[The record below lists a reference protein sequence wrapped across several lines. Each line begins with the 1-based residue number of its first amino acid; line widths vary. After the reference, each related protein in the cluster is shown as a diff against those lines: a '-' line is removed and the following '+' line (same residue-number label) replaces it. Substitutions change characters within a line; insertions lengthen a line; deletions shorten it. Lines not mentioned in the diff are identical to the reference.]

1 MVRIDPTRG
10 SPHMTLRD
18 LLCEKI
24 VSSITSPFV
33 AQKSHL
39 PFSPRVTMSFP
50 FQYVLFLYFY
60 FCHFG
65 LNTLSYLAIIRIAWA
80 HIRIKVTD
88 NQDKVSVVEANS
100 KLVVEGFLY
109 FPRSLVGWCLD
120 LDDCGI
126 LTRGLRLSRDNRVR
140 YWLLLLQAL
149 SSLLFWNA
157 FFMRRIITYQPRMA
171 CRLSSCQRDLPGPC
185 SSCFANFQDSK
196 FQLRWMARFGCV
208 TRGQ

>member
-120 LDDCGI
+120 LDDCGV
-126 LTRGLRLSRDNRVR
+126 LARGLRLSRDNRVR

-149 SSLLFWNA
+149 SSLLLRSMKRLLHEAHHHLPAQNGVPSLQLSKGPFWPL
-157 FFMRRIITYQPRMA
+157 FILF
-171 CRLSSCQRDLPGPC
+171 C
-185 SSCFANFQDSK
+185 
-196 FQLRWMARFGCV
+196 
-208 TRGQ
+208 